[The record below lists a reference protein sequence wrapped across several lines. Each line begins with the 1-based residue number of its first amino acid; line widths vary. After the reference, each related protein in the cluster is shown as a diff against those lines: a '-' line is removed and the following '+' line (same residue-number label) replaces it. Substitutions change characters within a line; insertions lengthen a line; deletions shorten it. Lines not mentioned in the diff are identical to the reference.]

1 MCKTKKSTDVIDP
14 PSPRSSRHQRMSK
27 SNASSSYVDPS
38 SSVNFTSYNISTTDT
53 KSSTKSSSK
62 SSSSS
67 RASLVSLKNSLPDNP
82 LIYEFSEIR
91 SATNNFLSKPF
102 SSSSSSSSW
111 RCLIRGKDAIVFQR
125 KLLRPIELPELKH
138 QLSVIGR
145 SHHNSL
151 VKLLGASIS
160 GDYVYLVY
168 EFIVGA
174 NLAECLR
181 NPRNPNFT
189 VLSTWISRMQIATD
203 LAHGLDYIHHCS
215 GLNSK
220 FIHNHIKS
228 SSIVITEETL
238 TPKICHFGTAEL
250 CGETA
255 VTEEENEEE
264 EEEEGNE
271 SEITTYRRPKRPNVK
286 KIKLE
291 GTRGYIAPE
300 MMANGT
306 MSQKIDVYAFGV
318 LILELISGDE
328 ALKFILE
335 KGNRGG
341 GYVRVSVIETARK
354 AVENGTGGIRTWVDR
369 RLMDSF
375 PVEVAEKMVV
385 VGLECVE
392 EDPDKRPGMGRVAGK
407 ISKLF
412 LESSRWAESIGKSL
426 DMSVSLAPR

>member
-14 PSPRSSRHQRMSK
+14 ASPRSSRHQRTSK
-27 SNASSSYVDPS
+27 TYASSSYADPS
-38 SSVNFTSYNISTTDT
+38 SSLNFTSYNITTTDT
-53 KSSTKSSSK
+53 KSSTKGSSK
-62 SSSSS
+62 SSASS
-67 RASLVSLKNSLPDNP
+67 RASLASLKDSLPDNP

-111 RCLIRGKDAIVFQR
+111 RCSIRGKDVIVFQR
-125 KLLRPIELPELKH
+125 KLLRPIELLELKH
-138 QLSVIGR
+138 QLSVICR

-160 GDYVYLVY
+160 GNYIYLVY
-168 EFIVGA
+168 EFIAGA
-174 NLAECLR
+174 SLAECLR

-203 LAHGLDYIHHCS
+203 LAHGLDYVHHCS

-238 TPKICHFGTAEL
+238 AAKICHFGTAEL
-250 CGETA
+250 CGELA
-255 VTEEENEEE
+255 MAEEER
-264 EEEEGNE
+264 EEEEGDE
-271 SEITTYRRPKRPNVK
+271 LEITTYRRPKRSNSK
-286 KIKLE
+286 KMKLE

-318 LILELISGDE
+318 VVLELISGNE
-328 ALKFILE
+328 ALKYIFDE
-335 KGNRGG
+335 GKRG

-354 AVENGTGGIRTWVDR
+354 AMESGIGGIRTWVDR
-369 RLMDSF
+369 RLRDSF
-375 PVEVAEKMVV
+375 PMEVAEKMVV

-392 EDPDKRPGMGRVAGK
+392 EDPDKRPDMGRVAGK
-407 ISKLF
+407 VSKLF
-412 LESSRWAESIGKSL
+412 LESSRWAESIGKTV